1 MDKRTFMLQFILNA
15 RRSGRDRDI
24 NSERDRNEI
33 VDAAEDLW
41 NKVNEKCVPVANP
54 NTPVPYPP
62 RER

>member
-24 NSERDRNEI
+24 HSERDRSEI

-41 NKVNEKCVPVANP
+41 NKVNEKCGPVANP
-54 NTPVPYPP
+54 HTPVPRP
-62 RER
+62 